1 MTRRPSSA
9 FRRSS
14 RRSSILAGLVLVAT
28 AATATSVAAQPTDSP
43 AGQARGLEEIVRESG
58 GRIGASGARAVVA
71 LQEAGVLDEVAENA
85 EMEPEELLEELA
97 EDPTMFVTVDGMVGY
112 AEPEPLAAELTGEPD
127 ALSVTPGAA
136 LTVDVF
142 SLQSRPTARKVIYLD
157 FDGHTTVGDYW
168 NDQVRSPS
176 LVSAPYA
183 TPATVT
189 SAQRDVIYEIWQ
201 RVAEDYLPF
210 DVNVT
215 TRDPG
220 VEGLRRTSAADTA
233 YGQRM
238 VISPTNWVGSGTLGI
253 ALLSVFDESFDHS
266 AFVFTLDSRGND
278 RDARVIAEAVS
289 HEAGHT
295 LGLRHD
301 GDSNIG
307 SEYYDGHGQWAPIMG
322 RSIDVATPVT
332 QWSRGEYSG
341 ATNGED
347 DIGGIASYVGY
358 RTDDHADI
366 ALFAT
371 LVGSTSTTAGVV
383 GAGGDVDVFAVDVG
397 AGAVDVSL
405 GPTSAAWS
413 NLLASVTVRNSVG
426 AVVGT
431 GSPQSATGWTSNA
444 SFVAPEPGRYT
455 IEVRSVG
462 WLNPFNSGFSTY
474 GSMGAYRLQVSGVV
488 PPPPPTAPPPGL
500 PPTSKFTPLTPSR
513 LLDTRS
519 GLGGSMRLRRGE
531 QIVLQVTGRGGVPIG
546 ATAAVLGFVAVD
558 PSSPGYLTTFPCSS
572 PRPLASTVNFV
583 RSQIVANTMISALS
597 PSGQVCIWAFADTD
611 VVVDVTGWLGPHG
624 QSAFSPAG
632 PNRVM
637 DTREGLGGTRLPAG
651 GTVAL
656 DLSRTAPIGTT
667 AVALNVTSTG
677 ATTPGFV
684 TVYPCS
690 TVRPSTST
698 LNHLAGEARPNN
710 TMVGLGGGRVCIYS
724 QSGTDI
730 VVDVTGYFGPT
741 GLTYLPTTPI
751 RLLDTRETV
760 RYLPAGTT
768 VAYRPAVPSLG
779 TFNAEAAFVNVT
791 AVDHALAGFVT
802 TFDCVTRR
810 VTSTVNPIV
819 GEVNANGAS
828 VPLRNGVDSCAYT
841 RSGGNLVVDLNG
853 WWVR

>member
-9 FRRSS
+9 FRRGS
-14 RRSSILAGLVLVAT
+14 RRSSILVGFVLVASGVS
-28 AATATSVAAQPTDSP
+28 ATSVAAQANDRAVEP
-43 AGQARGLEEIVRESG
+43 AERLEELVRESG
-58 GRIGASGARAVVA
+58 ERVGLSGDEAIRALDSADIV
-71 LQEAGVLDEVAENA
+71 DEVAENA
-85 EMEPEELLEELA
+85 ELEPAELVEHLA
-97 EDPTMFVTVDGMVGY
+97 EDPTMFVTADGMVGY
-112 AEPEPLAAELTGEPD
+112 AEPAPLAAELTGEPD
-127 ALSVTPGAA
+127 ALTVAPGEAS
-136 LTVDVF
+136 TVDVF
-142 SLQSRPTARKVIYLD
+142 SLQSRPSSRKVIYLD

-168 NDQVRSPS
+168 NDQLRSPS

-253 ALLSVFDESFDHS
+253 AMLSVFDESFDHS
-266 AFVFTLDSRGND
+266 AFVFTRG
-278 RDARVIAEAVS
+278 RSARVIAEAVS

-322 RSIDVATPVT
+322 RSIDLATPVT
-332 QWSRGEYSG
+332 QWSRGEYAG

-347 DIGGIASYVGY
+347 DIAGIASYVGY

-371 LVGSTSTTAGVV
+371 LVGSASTTDGVV

-397 AGAVDVSL
+397 AGAVEVSL
-405 GPTSAAWS
+405 GPTFASLS
-413 NLLASVTVRNSVG
+413 NLLASITVRDSAG

-431 GSPQSATGWTSNA
+431 GSPQSATDWTA
-444 SFVAPEPGRYT
+444 TAGFVAPAPGRYT
-455 IEVRSVG
+455 IEVRPVG
-462 WLNPFNSGFSTY
+462 WLNPVDTGFSTY
-474 GSMGAYRLQVSGVV
+474 GSMGAYQLQVSGAT
-488 PPPPPTAPPPGL
+488 PPPSTPPPPPGL

-519 GLGGSMRLRRGE
+519 GLGGSTGLRAGE
-531 QIVLQVTGRGGVPIG
+531 QVVLQVAGRGGVPIG

-558 PSSPGYLTTFPCSS
+558 PSAPGYLTTFPCSS

-583 RSQIVANTMISALS
+583 PNQTVANTMISALS
-597 PSGQVCIWAFADTD
+597 PSGQVCIWASADTD
-611 VVVDVTGWLGPHG
+611 VIVDATGWLGPYG
-624 QSAFSPAG
+624 QSAFTPAG

-637 DTREGLGGTRLPAG
+637 DPREGLGAMRPRAD
-651 GTVAL
+651 GTVSL
-656 DLSRTAPIGTT
+656 DFSRTAPAGTT

-677 ATTPGFV
+677 AAGPGFV

-690 TVRPSTST
+690 TGRPSTST
-698 LNHLAGEARPNN
+698 LNHLGGEARPNN
-710 TMVGLGGGRVCIYS
+710 TIVGLGGGRVCIYA
-724 QSGTDI
+724 QSSTDI
-730 VVDVTGYFGPT
+730 VVDVLGYFGPT
-741 GLTYLPTTPI
+741 GLTYLATSPI
-751 RLLDTRETV
+751 RLIDTRQTV
-760 RYLPAGTT
+760 RYLPADTT
-768 VAYRPAVPSLG
+768 VAYRASAPSLG
-779 TFNAEAAFVNVT
+779 DFKAEAAFVNVT
-791 AVDHALAGFVT
+791 AVDHAVPGFVT

-819 GEVNANGAS
+819 GEANANGAT

-841 RSGGNLVVDLNG
+841 RFGGNLVVDLNG